1 MPRPHPCLGQSADG
15 VDPAVL
21 TSLLL
26 NVTLCCLKREDW
38 PPAAEAASMVV
49 DEAGDIASRT
59 KAWLRLA
66 KARGEMGHTWHAE
79 QCLAKVKAAGNKA
92 GAGTTSRRAAR
103 EAAAY
108 LKLLRERNKKT
119 KRDFGKIFDGQ
130 DVLYSEHEQAL
141 LRKRANL
148 DAKASTKVHA
158 GLVEQHQRTAAQTS
172 YTERSQAL
180 DWHDI
185 LRLTQASPSSKFRS
199 KVLKEQAN
207 DDPNYVRNRMLYRL
221 SNSDAEMYNAMED
234 AGASDSQL
242 EEFYA
247 VSRRQERNRIAA
259 RMSHEDRDR
268 FQRLLA
274 QEASHNELDDCFDD
288 IKRATE
294 LREQARATKQMWFDT
309 DKWPASK
316 PSSKAKIINRTVHRQ
331 HRKKNVASRQRVGGQ
346 APFLSDKN
354 TLPVASTTRELDPMP
369 GMSIWRFRPKREQ
382 KKTATPQERAELQL
396 SIDRQMEQAGL
407 AYPTSP
413 AGDLINCWK
422 LRIAAAC
429 FQACRYVQHAWVVFR
444 RGRILIEDVKK
455 RRARK
460 FATALH

>member
-38 PPAAEAASMVV
+38 PPAAEAASMVGLSQFILLAPKRAPLAQVV

-199 KVLKEQAN
+199 KVLKEKAN

-274 QEASHNELDDCFDD
+274 Q
-288 IKRATE
+288 
-294 LREQARATKQMWFDT
+294 
-309 DKWPASK
+309 
-316 PSSKAKIINRTVHRQ
+316 
-331 HRKKNVASRQRVGGQ
+331 
-346 APFLSDKN
+346 
-354 TLPVASTTRELDPMP
+354 
-369 GMSIWRFRPKREQ
+369 
-382 KKTATPQERAELQL
+382 PQGPL
-396 SIDRQMEQAGL
+396 
-407 AYPTSP
+407 
-413 AGDLINCWK
+413 
-422 LRIAAAC
+422 
-429 FQACRYVQHAWVVFR
+429 
-444 RGRILIEDVKK
+444 
-455 RRARK
+455 
-460 FATALH
+460 